1 MNEDK
6 MKKFLNI
13 SLLALVVFS
22 MFSLAS
28 CKNEVDN
35 IFDEDA
41 VIRLDKAK
49 AEYSDILTRNGGKW
63 QLEYFANENEQGYIY
78 LMTFAKDG
86 SVTISGNNQWINY
99 VKTGS
104 TKTPAFGSEISM
116 WEIIADNG
124 PVLSFNT
131 YNKYFHLFADPYDIP
146 STGGAATDADID
158 ESGYGHE
165 GNYEFDI
172 MKYSGDTL
180 YLTGKKPTRSERY
193 VDMIMTRVD
202 GGINDE
208 VYMNEVIAMT
218 DSFFNTKIPQV
229 YINLPNGVRWIV
241 KNGASSIL
249 KMFREDADEI
259 STAEYHNIIITHDGI
274 SFMDPVTLDGYVIK
288 NFTRQPDGSLLCRDD
303 NQTTMT
309 ADVLSHVFTTQTAY
323 VWRSTAAQAGGTFGT
338 LLTTLTSEMKDIYK
352 STFNYVQIAYD
363 ADLKAQ
369 ILSFNVKKGSRKDNL
384 KYTITKMEAV
394 GDNQVRLTIEPEGD
408 LVAQAYKNCT
418 ALAQIIAAINGSTF
432 DLSANSLL
440 SPVNMKMA
448 QSGSAGN
455 YITWSLS
462 QNN

>member
-116 WEIIADNG
+116 WEVIADNG

-131 YNKYFHLFADPYDIP
+131 YNKYFHFFADPYDIP

-180 YLTGKKPTRSERY
+180 YLTGKKPTRSERC
-193 VDMIMTRVD
+193 
-202 GGINDE
+202 
-208 VYMNEVIAMT
+208 
-218 DSFFNTKIPQV
+218 
-229 YINLPNGVRWIV
+229 
-241 KNGASSIL
+241 
-249 KMFREDADEI
+249 
-259 STAEYHNIIITHDGI
+259 
-274 SFMDPVTLDGYVIK
+274 
-288 NFTRQPDGSLLCRDD
+288 FTP
-303 NQTTMT
+303 
-309 ADVLSHVFTTQTAY
+309 
-323 VWRSTAAQAGGTFGT
+323 
-338 LLTTLTSEMKDIYK
+338 
-352 STFNYVQIAYD
+352 
-363 ADLKAQ
+363 
-369 ILSFNVKKGSRKDNL
+369 
-384 KYTITKMEAV
+384 
-394 GDNQVRLTIEPEGD
+394 
-408 LVAQAYKNCT
+408 
-418 ALAQIIAAINGSTF
+418 
-432 DLSANSLL
+432 LSA
-440 SPVNMKMA
+440 
-448 QSGSAGN
+448 
-455 YITWSLS
+455 I
-462 QNN
+462 